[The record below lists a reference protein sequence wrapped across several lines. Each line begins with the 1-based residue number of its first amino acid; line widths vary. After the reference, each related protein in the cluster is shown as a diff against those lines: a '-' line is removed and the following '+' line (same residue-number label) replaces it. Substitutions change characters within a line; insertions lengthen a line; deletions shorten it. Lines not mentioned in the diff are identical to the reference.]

1 MSSYY
6 ISIITAGK
14 AIAKEIYQSERGG
27 LHRAGF
33 GGGTAAG
40 ELRQTDRGRCCS
52 RSNSANKAYGVSGDG
67 RWWGNRKGD
76 GNNTSNM
83 FVLLGKAKQKN
94 LLTDEAARSR
104 VGGWMGGFNG
114 KRGHNLE
121 KRRRRQ
127 YRRCESEAANRL
139 LDFQFI
145 CEKKAG

>member
-1 MSSYY
+1 MQRRSTSRNAAVYTERA
-6 ISIITAGK
+6 SVAGWLP
-14 AIAKEIYQSERGG
+14 ES
-27 LHRAGF
+27 F
-33 GGGTAAG
+33 G
-40 ELRQTDRGRCCS
+40 RQTGG
-52 RSNSANKAYGVSGDG
+52 AVVPAQTELKAYGVSGDG
-67 RWWGNRKGD
+67 RWWENRKGD

-127 YRRCESEAANRL
+127 YHRCESEAANRL